1 MNQTRSIIFKKRM
14 GVYSFIFL
22 FHSGLVYS
30 QETTQYFIV
39 GNTHYQNSEYE
50 EALNVYME
58 VIDRSYESGDL
69 YYNIGNCYYKLQNI
83 GRAILYYERAK
94 RLIPRDEDLKTNLAL
109 ANLAVIDKIT
119 PRKEFLLF
127 RIVRGFTHLLPK
139 PPLIWIVTG
148 FYLSTIGFIILWIVA
163 RNHILRRI
171 AFRMGILLGI
181 LLLVFGLSLLG
192 RILEEGKRIEG
203 IILVDKVDVMSSPS
217 DEGGM
222 EVFSLHDGTKVRID
236 QKSGDWIEIVLADGK
251 VGWVKSEVLEII

>member
-1 MNQTRSIIFKKRM
+1 MDHMIFKKTI
-14 GVYSFIFL
+14 GVYCLIFL
-22 FHSGLVYS
+22 FYSGFVYS
-30 QETTQYFIV
+30 QETTQFAIT

-50 EALNVYME
+50 KALNAYREIV
-58 VIDRSYESGDL
+58 DRGYESGVL

-94 RLIPRDEDLKTNLAL
+94 RLMPRDEDLKTNLAL
-109 ANLAVIDKIT
+109 ANLGVVDKIS

-139 PPLIWIVTG
+139 TLLIWIVTG

-163 RNHILRRI
+163 RNRILRRI

-181 LLLVFGLSLLG
+181 LFLVFGLSLLG
-192 RILEEGKRIEG
+192 RILEEGKRVEG
-203 IILVDKVDVMSSPS
+203 IILADKVDVMSSPS

-222 EVFSLHDGTKVRID
+222 EVFSLHEGTKVRID